1 MENGGIN
8 DLNLIIGLIEGVV
21 TTAGSFNSLSVY
33 RNMTDQDQVL
43 AHVALA
49 PGVET
54 LNSANVFWQE

>member
-1 MENGGIN
+1 MGNDGIN

-33 RNMTDQDQVL
+33 RNMHQDQVL
-43 AHVALA
+43 AHVALT